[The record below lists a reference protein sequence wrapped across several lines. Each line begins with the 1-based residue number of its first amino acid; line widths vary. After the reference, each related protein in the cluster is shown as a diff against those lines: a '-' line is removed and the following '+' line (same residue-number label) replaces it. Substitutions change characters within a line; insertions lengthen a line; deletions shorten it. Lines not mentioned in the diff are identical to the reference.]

1 MATKRTGGTRP
12 QMIHCEFCGEDY
24 ASSYKRCP
32 FCDEAEA
39 DDGYYYE
46 DEGEEEV
53 RPKAG
58 KRLAGGNRSGNS
70 RGGGYGGGP
79 SPLSIIF
86 TVVSLALI
94 IAAVIIVI
102 TIIKPLIDRGK
113 TKLPDPTP
121 NNIVSPTPGSGH
133 TASPSPGAAGTPG
146 LTGDPNGTTG
156 TDATQPPVPPTA
168 APTPTQSIPAGQT
181 ATGFT
186 LNKSEFTISNQW
198 PAAVTLKVTFIPAG
212 STGTITWSSSNS
224 EIASV
229 DANGRV
235 SHGSRTGTA
244 TITATMAG
252 GVTQTCR
259 VHNSVTSSGETSGSG
274 TTGTGSTGS
283 SSGST
288 STSPTLSRS
297 DFTLV
302 QGESWK
308 IRVSGNSGTPVWS
321 ISNTA
326 VATVSGDGTVTY
338 VGPGKTTLTCTVD
351 GQTLT
356 CIVRCK
362 S

>member
-1 MATKRTGGTRP
+1 MATKRAGEPRP
-12 QMIHCEFCGEDY
+12 KMIHCEFCGEDY

-39 DDGYYYE
+39 DEDYYYE
-46 DEGEEEV
+46 DEDEEV

-58 KRLAGGNRSGNS
+58 KRLAGGSRSSNS
-70 RGGGYGGGP
+70 RGGGYGGSP

-102 TIIKPLIDRGK
+102 TIIKPLVDRGK
-113 TKLPDPTP
+113 TTLPDSTP
-121 NNIVSPTPGSGH
+121 NNVISPTPGSGH
-133 TASPSPGAAGTPG
+133 TASPAPGASGAPGVTGNPGGTVG
-146 LTGDPNGTTG
+146 TGV
-156 TDATQPPVPPTA
+156 TQPPVPPTA

-224 EIASV
+224 DIAAV

-235 SHGSRTGTA
+235 SHGTKTGTA

-259 VHNSVTSSGETSGSG
+259 VHNSVTSSGGTAGSSTGTASGSSG
-274 TTGTGSTGS
+274 GSASAG
-283 SSGST
+283 
-288 STSPTLSRS
+288 TSPTLSRS

-308 IRVSGNSGTPVWS
+308 IRVSGNSGTPTWS
-321 ISNTA
+321 IGNTA